1 MTLKLYN
8 TMSSKI
14 ELFKPR
20 VKNKVTLYVCGPT
33 VYDYSHIGHGKTYM
47 AFDLITRYL
56 EYKGYNVKYVVNI
69 TDIDDKI
76 IKRANESGMDSIELA
91 KKFEKLFLDDM
102 HALGIKDADIYPKVS
117 GHIPEIIAI
126 IQTLIN
132 KGFAYVV
139 DGDVY
144 FAVSKVED
152 YGKLSN
158 QTLDAIK
165 SGARVVVDKRKKNP
179 ADFALWKN
187 SKKGEPSWS
196 SPWSKGRPGWHIE
209 CSAMSTKYL
218 GQQIDIHG
226 GGRDLIFPHH
236 ENELAQSEAYSGKKP
251 FASYWLHTGFLT
263 INGEKMSKSL
273 GNFITIVDLL
283 DKWDAEVFRLF
294 ILSTH
299 YRKPV
304 NFTQKTLE
312 HQKQSLRRI
321 YNTVDNLKL
330 QIQNT
335 QELETVDKLE
345 EELQKQISHT
355 KDAIINAMDDDFK
368 TPKAL
373 SEFHNLVKIG
383 NKAIAAK
390 MSKSTLTKVLN
401 TIMEI
406 AHVFGLLEKKRKV
419 EALPEEIQMLLKERE
434 MSRNQKNW
442 KKADEIRLKLKSMGI
457 IVEDKPEGTQWRYQ
471 N

>member
-144 FAVSKVED
+144 FTVSKVED

>member
-144 FAVSKVED
+144 FTVSKVED

-187 SKKGEPSWS
+187 SKTGEPSWS

>member
-1 MTLKLYN
+1 
-8 TMSSKI
+8 
-14 ELFKPR
+14 
-20 VKNKVTLYVCGPT
+20 
-33 VYDYSHIGHGKTYM
+33 
-47 AFDLITRYL
+47 
-56 EYKGYNVKYVVNI
+56 
-69 TDIDDKI
+69 
-76 IKRANESGMDSIELA
+76 
-91 KKFEKLFLDDM
+91 
-102 HALGIKDADIYPKVS
+102 
-117 GHIPEIIAI
+117 
-126 IQTLIN
+126 
-132 KGFAYVV
+132 
-139 DGDVY
+139 
-144 FAVSKVED
+144 
-152 YGKLSN
+152 
-158 QTLDAIK
+158 
-165 SGARVVVDKRKKNP
+165 
-179 ADFALWKN
+179 
-187 SKKGEPSWS
+187 
-196 SPWSKGRPGWHIE
+196 
-209 CSAMSTKYL
+209 MSTKYL

>member
-144 FAVSKVED
+144 FTVSKVED

-406 AHVFGLLEKKRKV
+406 SHIFGLLEKYRKV

>member
-1 MTLKLYN
+1 MTLKICN
-8 TMSSKI
+8 TMSGKV
-14 ELFKPR
+14 EPFKPR
-20 VKNKVTLYVCGPT
+20 VKNKVTIYVCGPT

-47 AFDLITRYL
+47 SFDLITRYL
-56 EYKGYNVKYVVNI
+56 EYKGYDVKYVVNI

-76 IKRANESGMDSIELA
+76 IKRANESGMDPLELA
-91 KKFEKLFLDDM
+91 KKFEKAFHGDM
-102 HALGIKDADIYPKVS
+102 HALGIKDADVYPTVS
-117 GHIPEIIAI
+117 GHIPEIIEI
-126 IQTLIN
+126 IQTLIK

-144 FAVSKVED
+144 FTVSNVED

-165 SGARVVVDKRKKNP
+165 SGARVGVDERKQNP

-187 SKKGEPSWS
+187 SKAGEPHWS
-196 SPWSKGRPGWHIE
+196 SPWGEGRPGWHIE

-273 GNFITIVDLL
+273 GNFITIIDLL

-304 NFTQKTLE
+304 NFTQKTLK

-321 YNTVDNLKL
+321 YNTVDNLRL
-330 QIQNT
+330 QIQNA
-335 QELETVDKLE
+335 QELETPDKME
-345 EELQKQISHT
+345 EELQKQISRV
-355 KDAIINAMDDDFK
+355 KEAIINAMDDDFN

-373 SEFHNLVKIG
+373 SEFYNLIKIG

-406 AHVFGLLEKKRKV
+406 AHVFGLLEKKREI
-419 EALPEEIQMLLKERE
+419 EALPEEIRILIKERE
-434 MSRNQKNW
+434 IARNRKDW
-442 KKADEIRLKLKSMGI
+442 TKADEIRLKLKSMGI
-457 IVEDKPEGTQWRYQ
+457 ILEDKPEGTQWRYQ
-471 N
+471 E

>member
-1 MTLKLYN
+1 MTLKIYN
-8 TMSSKI
+8 TMSRKV

-20 VKNKVTLYVCGPT
+20 VKNRVAIYVCGPT

-56 EYKGYNVKYVVNI
+56 EYRGYDVKYVVNI

-76 IKRANESGMDSIELA
+76 IKRANESGIDSLDLA
-91 KKFEKLFLDDM
+91 KKFEKAFRDDM
-102 HALGIKDADIYPKVS
+102 HALGIKDADVYPTVS
-117 GHIPEIIAI
+117 GHIPEIIEI
-126 IQTLIN
+126 IQILIK

-139 DGDVY
+139 DSDVY
-144 FAVSKVED
+144 FTVSKVED
-152 YGKLSN
+152 YGKLAH

-165 SGARVVVDKRKKNP
+165 SGARVEVDRRKKNP
-179 ADFALWKN
+179 ADFALWKS
-187 SKKGEPSWS
+187 SKAGEPHWS
-196 SPWSKGRPGWHIE
+196 SPWGEGRPGWHIE
-209 CSAMSTKYL
+209 CTAMSMKYL
-218 GQQIDIHG
+218 DQQIDIHG

-236 ENELAQSEAYSGKKP
+236 ENELAQSEAYSGKRP

-273 GNFITIVDLL
+273 GNFITIIDLL
-283 DKWDAEVFRLF
+283 EEWNPEVFRLF

-321 YNTVDNLKL
+321 YNTVDNLRL
-330 QIQNT
+330 HIQNT
-335 QELETVDKLE
+335 QELEIQDRLE
-345 EELQKQISHT
+345 EEIQKQISRV
-355 KDAIINAMDDDFK
+355 KDAIINGMDNDFN

-373 SEFHNLVKIG
+373 SEFYNLIKIG
-383 NKAIAAK
+383 NKVIAEK
-390 MSKSTLTKVLN
+390 MGKSTTTMVLN

-434 MSRNQKNW
+434 MSRNKKNW
-442 KKADEIRLKLKSMGI
+442 KKADKIRLKLKSMGI

>member
-20 VKNKVTLYVCGPT
+20 VKTEVTLYVCGPT

-56 EYKGYNVKYVVNI
+56 EYKGYNVKYVINI

-102 HALGIKDADIYPKVS
+102 HALGIKDANLYPTVS

-144 FAVSKVED
+144 FTVRKVKD

-165 SGARVVVDKRKKNP
+165 SGARVEVDKRKKNP

-187 SKKGEPSWS
+187 SKKGEPSWN

-251 FASYWLHTGFLT
+251 FAAYWLHTGFLT

-330 QIQNT
+330 QIQNA

-406 AHVFGLLEKKRKV
+406 AHVFGLLEKKR
-419 EALPEEIQMLLKERE
+419 AIATLPENIQILIKAREIA
-434 MSRNQKNW
+434 RNGKDWN
-442 KKADEIRLKLKSMGI
+442 KSDEIRLKLKSMGI
-457 IVEDKPEGTQWRYQ
+457 ILEDKPEGTQWRYQ
-471 N
+471 E

>member
-1 MTLKLYN
+1 MTLKICN
-8 TMSSKI
+8 TMSGKV
-14 ELFKPR
+14 EPFKPR
-20 VKNKVTLYVCGPT
+20 VKNKVTIYVCGPT

-47 AFDLITRYL
+47 SFDLITRYL
-56 EYKGYNVKYVVNI
+56 EYKGYDVKYVVNI

-76 IKRANESGMDSIELA
+76 IKRANESGMDPLELA
-91 KKFEKLFLDDM
+91 KKFEKAFHCDM
-102 HALGIKDADIYPKVS
+102 HALGIKDADVYPTVS
-117 GHIPEIIAI
+117 GHIPEIIEI
-126 IQTLIN
+126 IQILIK

-139 DGDVY
+139 DSDVY
-144 FAVSKVED
+144 FTVSKVED
-152 YGKLSN
+152 YGKLAH

-165 SGARVVVDKRKKNP
+165 SGARVEVDRRKKNP
-179 ADFALWKN
+179 ADFALWKS
-187 SKKGEPSWS
+187 SKAGEPHWS
-196 SPWSKGRPGWHIE
+196 SPWGEGRPGWHIE
-209 CSAMSTKYL
+209 CTAMSMKYL

-273 GNFITIVDLL
+273 GNFITIIDLL
-283 DKWDAEVFRLF
+283 EEWNPEVFRLF

-321 YNTVDNLKL
+321 YNTVDNLRL
-330 QIQNT
+330 HIQNT
-335 QELETVDKLE
+335 QKIEIQDRLE
-345 EELQKQISHT
+345 EEIQKQISRV
-355 KDAIINAMDDDFK
+355 KDAIINGMDNDFN

-373 SEFHNLVKIG
+373 SEFYNLIKIG
-383 NKAIAAK
+383 NKVIAEK
-390 MSKSTLTKVLN
+390 MGKSTTTMVLN

-434 MSRNQKNW
+434 MSRNKKNW

-471 N
+471 S

>member
-406 AHVFGLLEKKRKV
+406 AHVFGLLENKRKV

>member
-144 FAVSKVED
+144 FTVNKVED